1 MWLHGGSGVQGRL
14 TVALWSGCDVV
25 MLRPHLAVE
34 GLVGGLDLLPLAVAT
49 GRHQLQDRVL
59 VRSYSNN
66 SGYLFHPQ
74 ATTTIVTVSVCLYAA
89 CSRTYVAP
97 VR

>member
-1 MWLHGGSGVQGRL
+1 MWLHWGSGVQGRL
-14 TVALWSGCDVV
+14 KVASWSGCGVV

-34 GLVGGLDLLPLAVAT
+34 GLVGSFDLLPLAVAT
-49 GRHQLQDRVL
+49 GHHQLQDRVL

-74 ATTTIVTVSVCLYAA
+74 AMATIVTVSVLVLCMF
-89 CSRTYVAP
+89 
-97 VR
+97 